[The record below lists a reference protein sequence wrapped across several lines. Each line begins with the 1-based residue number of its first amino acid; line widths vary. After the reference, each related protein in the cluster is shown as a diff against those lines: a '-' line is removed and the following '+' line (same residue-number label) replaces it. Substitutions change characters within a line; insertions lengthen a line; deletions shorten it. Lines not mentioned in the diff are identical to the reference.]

1 MRLGIGLGLLA
12 LSALATADKP
22 ITITFVHTNDLHAHG
37 DATVIRRVPFGGYAR
52 QAGLIKQIR
61 AQEKNVLV
69 LNAGDTFQG
78 TLYFNVYE
86 GLADI
91 SVMNLMGYDAATLGN
106 HEFDRGPATLATF
119 LKHAAFPI
127 VSSNIDFSAE
137 PSLAG
142 LVAPSA
148 VLAVGGQRVGVV
160 GATTEDTPNISS
172 PGPTIKFKDTLAAVQ
187 TEVDKLTKQ
196 GIDKIV
202 VLTHIGYGEDKQ
214 LAAKL
219 HDVDLI
225 VGGHSHTPLGTPELD
240 GWPKAGGPYP
250 TIVKDSTGQD
260 VYVVQGWEW
269 GKVVGKIKLSFDAKG
284 KVKKCEE
291 ARAIVMDEKVPE
303 DPVVASVMD
312 AYRKPIL
319 AVQNQP
325 IGEALEPI
333 GRETNAQGTNP
344 LGCLIADGMLEA
356 TRKAGAVVAFVNQGG
371 VRANLEAGK
380 ITYGVAIGIQ
390 PFNNTLTVLELT
402 GAEVQRGIEQAAS
415 RGGLIP
421 SRGSSYRRQ
430 GEKISEILI
439 DGKPLDLNATYRV
452 ATLNFIANGG
462 DGVVAWKE
470 AKGYRLD
477 TGILDVDT
485 LIDTIKRLTPLR
497 AMREVRIRP

>member
-1 MRLGIGLGLLA
+1 MRFGLGCALLSFSVVA
-12 LSALATADKP
+12 LADKP

-37 DATVIRRVPFGGYAR
+37 DATVIRKVPYGGYAR

-61 AQEKNVLV
+61 ASEKNVLV

-91 SVMNLMGYDAATLGN
+91 SVLNLMGYDAATLGN
-106 HEFDRGPATLATF
+106 HEFDRGPATLAAF

-127 VSSNIDFSAE
+127 VSSNIDFSKE
-137 PSLAG
+137 PALAG
-142 LVAPSA
+142 LLAPSTILT
-148 VLAVGGQRVGVV
+148 VDGQKVGVV

-172 PGPTIKFKDTLAAVQ
+172 PGPTVSFRNTLASVQ
-187 TEVDKLTKQ
+187 SEVDKLTKA
-196 GIDKIV
+196 GVNKIV

-214 LAAKL
+214 LASKL

-240 GWPKAGGPYP
+240 GWPKSGGPYP

-269 GKVVGKIKLSFDAKG
+269 GKVVGKIKLSFDGKG
-284 KVKKCEE
+284 KVRRLEE
-291 ARAIVMDEKVPE
+291 AKAIVMDEKVPE
-303 DPVVASVMD
+303 DPVVAAVMD

-319 AVQNQP
+319 SVQNQQ
-325 IGEALEPI
+325 IGDALEPI

-356 TRKAGAVVAFVNQGG
+356 TKKAGAVVAFVNQGG
-371 VRANLEAGK
+371 VRANMEAGK

-390 PFNNTLTVLELT
+390 PFNNTLVVMDLT
-402 GAEVQRGIEQAAS
+402 GAEIQKGLEQAAA

-421 SRGSSYRRQ
+421 SAGSSYRRQ
-430 GEKISEILI
+430 GERVSEILI
-439 DGKPLDLNATYRV
+439 AGKPLDTSATYRI
-452 ATLNFIANGG
+452 ATLNFLAGGG

-485 LIDTIKRLTPLR
+485 LIEAIRRSTPLKAIR
-497 AMREVRIRP
+497 DVRIRQ